1 MSMLS
6 GLSTNYGFATA
17 IALIASHKF
26 KPPRWLFT
34 RVIWN
39 PKPMELKQQM
49 DRDKEVTQ
57 EDIIEV
63 EPLEE

>member
-6 GLSTNYGFATA
+6 GLSTNYGFATV
-17 IALIASHKF
+17 IALIASHNF
-26 KPPRWLFT
+26 NPPRWPFT
-34 RVIWN
+34 REIWN

-57 EDIIEV
+57 EDIIES